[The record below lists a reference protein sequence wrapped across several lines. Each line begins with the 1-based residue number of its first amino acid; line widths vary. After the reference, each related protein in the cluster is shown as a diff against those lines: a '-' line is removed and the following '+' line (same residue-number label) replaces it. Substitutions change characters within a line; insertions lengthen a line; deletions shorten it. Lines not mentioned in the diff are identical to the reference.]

1 MVQRQSL
8 FYQWCSS
15 GTAAPPPPTSPPDCA
30 QRPAEEQ
37 TPSTSKVYRPT
48 WRGGRSGSNGS
59 ACSGFGLNVEKGCS
73 ITEGWYESPPPD
85 SSHRHPWDSTFTS
98 SAYMVYDMRL
108 LISPPAS
115 LDFIPLLI
123 FQFIMADSSS
133 TSSMR
138 LKQEISLLHGVC
150 LIVGNMIGSGI
161 FVSPIGVLQNTGSY
175 GLSLVIWAVGGIFSV
190 FGALCYAEL
199 GTTIRKSGASYA
211 YILESFGGFLA
222 FIRLWTSLMIVE
234 PACQAVIALTF
245 SNYLVKPFFPT
256 CPAPYEAVRI
266 IAAIIIGL
274 LTFVNSMKVKWGA
287 ILQVISTVAKVLAL
301 IVIIIAGMIVLAKGK
316 TSNFQDSFENSK
328 LNAGDMAMALYA
340 ALYSYSG
347 WDTLNFITE
356 EIKNP
361 ERNLPLSIAISMPIV
376 TVIYILTNIA
386 YYAVLDQTTLLNS
399 EAVAVTFADHVLSYA
414 SWLIPLSV
422 AISCYGGLNSSIIAA
437 SRLFFV
443 GSREGHLPNILCM
456 IHVKRYTPIPAL
468 LFNGGMS
475 LIFLCVKDVFQLINY
490 FSFNYWLFIGLSI
503 GSLIYL
509 RIKAPELHRPVKL
522 SLFFPIVYC
531 ICTVFLVVVPLYS
544 DTVNSLVGIFV
555 ALSGAPVYFICVHL
569 PPSSRP
575 AFLGQ
580 MLDFAQNPSEDDTK
594 DSHEHQVEDIRT
606 SVS

>member
-1 MVQRQSL
+1 M
-8 FYQWCSS
+8 
-15 GTAAPPPPTSPPDCA
+15 TAEGDATS
-30 QRPAEEQ
+30 
-37 TPSTSKVYRPT
+37 
-48 WRGGRSGSNGS
+48 
-59 ACSGFGLNVEKGCS
+59 VE
-73 ITEGWYESPPPD
+73 
-85 SSHRHPWDSTFTS
+85 
-98 SAYMVYDMRL
+98 
-108 LISPPAS
+108 
-115 LDFIPLLI
+115 
-123 FQFIMADSSS
+123 
-133 TSSMR
+133 SMR

-161 FVSPIGVLQNTGSY
+161 FVSPKGVLLYTGSF
-175 GLSLVIWAVGGIFSV
+175 GLSLVIWAIGGVFSV

-245 SNYLVKPFFPT
+245 STYLVQPFYPT
-256 CPAPYEAVRI
+256 CSAPYDAVRL
-266 IAAIIIGL
+266 IAAAIIGL
-274 LTFVNSMKVKWGA
+274 LTCINCMKVKWGA

-301 IVIIIAGMIVLAKGK
+301 IVIIIAGMVKLGQGK
-316 TSNFQDSFENSK
+316 TENFEDSFKGSK
-328 LNAGDMAMALYA
+328 RDPGDIALALYA

-386 YYAVLDQTTLLNS
+386 YYVVMDAETVLAS
-399 EAVAVTFADHVLSYA
+399 EAVAVTFADEVLGWA
-414 SWLIPLSV
+414 RWLIPLSV

-443 GSREGHLPNILCM
+443 GSREGHLPNVLCM

-475 LIFLCVKDVFQLINY
+475 LIYLCVRDVFQLINY

-503 GSLIYL
+503 ASQIYL
-509 RIKAPELHRPVKL
+509 RVKFPDMHRPVKL
-522 SLFFPIVYC
+522 SLFFPVVYC
-531 ICTVFLVVVPLYS
+531 ICSLFLVIVPLYS
-544 DTVNSLVGIFV
+544 DTINSLVGIGV
-555 ALSGAPVYFICVHL
+555 ALSGAPVYYICIHL
-569 PPSSRP
+569 PPRSRP
-575 AFLGQ
+575 AFLSR
-580 MLDFAQNPSEDDTK
+580 MLDVISLNTQKVCLCCVASP
-594 DSHEHQVEDIRT
+594 DIDLDNIDPDKME
-606 SVS
+606 

>member
-1 MVQRQSL
+1 MGD
-8 FYQWCSS
+8 S
-15 GTAAPPPPTSPPDCA
+15 G
-30 QRPAEEQ
+30 
-37 TPSTSKVYRPT
+37 
-48 WRGGRSGSNGS
+48 
-59 ACSGFGLNVEKGCS
+59 
-73 ITEGWYESPPPD
+73 
-85 SSHRHPWDSTFTS
+85 
-98 SAYMVYDMRL
+98 
-108 LISPPAS
+108 
-115 LDFIPLLI
+115 
-123 FQFIMADSSS
+123 S

-161 FVSPIGVLQNTGSY
+161 FVSPIGVLQHTGSY

-266 IAAIIIGL
+266 IAAVIIGL
-274 LTFVNSMKVKWGA
+274 LTFVNCMKVKWGA

-301 IVIIIAGMIVLAKGK
+301 IVIIIAGMIVLAEGK

-328 LNAGDMAMALYA
+328 LNAGDMALALYA

-386 YYAVLDQTTLLNS
+386 YYAVLDKTSLLNS

-443 GSREGHLPNILCM
+443 GSREGHLPNVLCM

-468 LFNGGMS
+468 LFN
-475 LIFLCVKDVFQLINY
+475 
-490 FSFNYWLFIGLSI
+490 
-503 GSLIYL
+503 
-509 RIKAPELHRPVKL
+509 L

-544 DTVNSLVGIFV
+544 DTINSLVGIFV

-580 MLDFAQNPSEDDTK
+580 MLDMISLNTQKLCFCCIAEPGLDLDNPPEVDKK
-594 DSHEHQVEDIRT
+594 D
-606 SVS
+606 